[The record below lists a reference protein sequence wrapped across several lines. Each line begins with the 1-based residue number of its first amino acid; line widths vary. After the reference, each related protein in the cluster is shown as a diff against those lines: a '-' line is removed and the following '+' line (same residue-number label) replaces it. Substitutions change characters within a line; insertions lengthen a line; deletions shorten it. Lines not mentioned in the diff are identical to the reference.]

1 VLVIDVK
8 RCAEAKVRV
17 EREGGLFTARHDVLK
32 VRGRDESR
40 LLDGL
45 AKQIDAVT
53 LSLQADPRFAD
64 VPVSGSLC
72 FVDADLPLF
81 GHLEARG
88 HLIGP
93 PKGTAKALREASGD
107 LAQDLVEK
115 VADHLDAA
123 LPPALS

>member
-1 VLVIDVK
+1 M
-8 RCAEAKVRV
+8 
-17 EREGGLFTARHDVLK
+17 
-32 VRGRDESR
+32 
-40 LLDGL
+40 
-45 AKQIDAVT
+45 
-53 LSLQADPRFAD
+53 
-64 VPVSGSLC
+64 
-72 FVDADLPLF
+72 
-81 GHLEARG
+81 EARG